1 MFKEFTGADD
11 IKPTNMSPRLSQLV
25 KFLSPYIIL
34 KDNTQ
39 FCIVIIHREYKTG
52 KSFTYRIPID
62 IYPEDDYIINNEIC
76 KLGNIP
82 FILENIIDNYNR
94 IKQSLNV
101 KYKCKPHYHNDELCY
116 MIESHN
122 IIFRI
127 KDNKI
132 TFITPYFLNQ
142 IILSD
147 LNKVINDLLKFCK

>member
-62 IYPEDDYIINNEIC
+62 IY
-76 KLGNIP
+76 
-82 FILENIIDNYNR
+82 
-94 IKQSLNV
+94 V
-101 KYKCKPHYHNDELCY
+101 
-116 MIESHN
+116 
-122 IIFRI
+122 
-127 KDNKI
+127 
-132 TFITPYFLNQ
+132 
-142 IILSD
+142 
-147 LNKVINDLLKFCK
+147 